1 MAGTAAGIPA
11 EATPTATSGRQLALP
26 ALPLPEVIIAG
37 GRGAITVRW
46 ILSRALTFAILVFAH
61 EGDVAGDVR
70 YYGRSL
76 SQLFH
81 GGTLG
86 DALQEYPLPVLG
98 LLVPQFLLGAL
109 NQVAFMVLFVL
120 SMLAVD
126 AAFTVVLWRADG
138 RHRGDATNLWLWFV
152 PAIGPLAYFRFD
164 LVPAVLAGGAVLVAV
179 RRPALAGALTA
190 LGASLK
196 LWPAVMLPTFLIR
209 RADRKAVLTGFL
221 STGILLGGLSL
232 AIAGP
237 SRTVSPLHWQTA
249 RGLQIEAVSAT
260 PLMFARIFD
269 SSRWPVGLSR
279 YKAFEISGP
288 GVHVFEQLSS
298 ALTVL
303 GGALLIAMW
312 WRAHKHPKATAET
325 LGWLFLA
332 TALIVTV
339 TNKTLSPQYLLWL
352 GGPIAALAV
361 RAPANPAVRRFGR
374 LALVA
379 ALLTQLEYPIGYN
392 AIVKAQ
398 AIMPLWMTV
407 LAARNV
413 LLVYLTWFAARQV
426 WRLTRADSI
435 DADPVTA
442 A

>member
-1 MAGTAAGIPA
+1 MTGSAGK
-11 EATPTATSGRQLALP
+11 TATGTGPTRPGGGASRWQ
-26 ALPLPEVIIAG
+26 LPLPETIIAG
-37 GRGAITVRW
+37 GRSAIVVRW
-46 ILSRALTFAILVFAH
+46 LLSRALTLSILVFAH

-76 SQLFH
+76 HQLFA
-81 GGTLG
+81 GGSLRDT
-86 DALQEYPLPVLG
+86 LQEYPLPVLG
-98 LLVPQFLLGAL
+98 LLVPQFLLGLL
-109 NQVAFMVLFVL
+109 NQVAFMILFVL
-120 SMLAVD
+120 SMLAID
-126 AAFTVVLWRADG
+126 AAFTAVLWRSDG
-138 RHRGDATNLWLWFV
+138 RHRGDSTNLWLWFV

-209 RADRKAVLTGFL
+209 RDDRKAVLAGFLGTGFAL
-221 STGILLGGLSL
+221 AGLSL
-232 AIAGP
+232 AIGGI
-237 SRTVSPLHWQTA
+237 SRTFSPLHWQTA

-260 PLMFARIFD
+260 PLMLARMFN
-269 SSRWPVGLSR
+269 SGRWPVGLSR

-288 GVHVFEQLSS
+288 GVHLFGQLSS

-303 GGALLIAMW
+303 GGLLLVTLW
-312 WRAHKHPKATAET
+312 WRAHKHPQATAET

-361 RAPANPAVRRFGR
+361 RAPGDPTVRGFGR
-374 LALVA
+374 WALIA
-379 ALLTQLEYPIGYN
+379 AVLTQLEYPVGYN

-398 AIMPLWMTV
+398 ATMPLWMTV
-407 LAARNV
+407 LTLRNI
-413 LLVYLTWFAARQV
+413 LLVWLTWLAVRQV
-426 WRLTRADSI
+426 WRLTRPQA
-435 DADPVTA
+435 
-442 A
+442 